1 MAYFI
6 LPTCLFE
13 IIVPVNTGKSVG
25 IATKS
30 NNSVMYVN
38 NYNSINFKLLPY
50 IFYKD
55 VKSIQNEFF
64 ILNVLRKLN
73 DNNTL

>member
-13 IIVPVNTGKSVG
+13 KKVPVKPEKSVS
-25 IATKS
+25 IVTKS
-30 NNSVMYVN
+30 NYSVMHAN

-50 IFYKD
+50 FFYKD
-55 VKSIQNEFF
+55 VNSMQNEFF
-64 ILNVLRKLN
+64 F
-73 DNNTL
+73 

>member
-13 IIVPVNTGKSVG
+13 IIVPVNNEKSVD
-25 IATKS
+25 IVTKS
-30 NNSVMYVN
+30 NYSVMHVN
-38 NYNSINFKLLPY
+38 NYNSINFKLLSY